1 MDSPSLELVDDSH
14 IYISGEVIVHPSAA
28 IAPGVLLQ
36 ADPGSR
42 LTIAAGVCIGQGSV
56 LHAHQGTLE
65 IQTGAILGS
74 GVLIVGQGKIG
85 AYACIGALT
94 TIIHSSVEP
103 DQSVPPHSLIGDTSR
118 QLSDTAHTATPA
130 TPTVSSIDPLA
141 DPWTDS
147 PPPATTFNSNFYKHD
162 LTQPEQPKP
171 KQPKPEQPKPEPAT
185 SKAPAAKAM
194 TQVYGQAYVERIMI
208 TMFPHRRMLDSS
220 EQDTPNHS
228 NSNSS
233 PPGPP

>member
-42 LTIAAGVCIGQGSV
+42 LTIAAGVCVGQGSV

-94 TIIHSSVEP
+94 TILHSSVEP
-103 DQSVPPHSLIGDTSR
+103 KQFVPPHSLIGDTSR
-118 QLSDTAHTATPA
+118 QLSLDPVNPTAPS
-130 TPTVSSIDPLA
+130 TPTVPSIDPLA
-141 DPWTDS
+141 DPWTDPS
-147 PPPATTFNSNFYKHD
+147 PASAAVNFNFYKAD
-162 LTQPEQPKP
+162 LTP
-171 KQPKPEQPKPEPAT
+171 PEQPKPEPAE
-185 SKAPAAKAM
+185 SKAPADKAM

-233 PPGPP
+233 PPEPP